1 MKLCKA
7 HHTAQR
13 SPAEPRG
20 SLAHVER
27 VEKMLAV
34 SIGSVGAGTKY
45 GEVAGKQAESFDCS
59 CAQHWVAE
67 SNAMQPQCKSSRN
80 AMQCNAMQCNAMQCN
95 AMQCNAMQCNVSFAV
110 AACSCGLHLGCPKG
124 FRLRLQLR
132 LAVAA
137 CIWAAQRAF
146 VFVCNYGLRLR
157 LASGPPKGVFVFVC
171 SCGLRLRLASRE
183 PPGCFHLGSDC
194 RLLDAMHAKQAFH
207 SN

>member
-95 AMQCNAMQCNVSFAV
+95 AMQCNVSFAV
-110 AACSCGLHLGCPKG
+110 AACSCGLHLGRPKG

-146 VFVCNYGLRLR
+146 DIVCNCGLQLR
-157 LASGPPKGVFVFVC
+157 LASGPPKGLSASFAITAC
-171 SCGLRLRLASRE
+171 SCGLRLGRPKACSSSFAVAAC
-183 PPGCFHLGSDC
+183 GCALRLGSP
-194 RLLDAMHAKQAFH
+194 QVV
-207 SN
+207 ST

>member
-67 SNAMQPQCKSSRN
+67 SNAMQPQCKSTSRN
-80 AMQCNAMQCNAMQCN
+80 AMQCNAMQCFVCSCGLQLRLASGLPKG
-95 AMQCNAMQCNVSFAV
+95 VSTSFAIT
-110 AACSCGLHLGCPKG
+110 ACSCGLHLGCSKG

-146 VFVCNYGLRLR
+146 GFVCNY
-157 LASGPPKGVFVFVC
+157 
-171 SCGLRLRLASRE
+171 GLRLRLASRE
-183 PPGCFHLGSDC
+183 PPGCFHLESDC

>member
-34 SIGSVGAGTKY
+34 SIGSVGAGTKH

-67 SNAMQPQCKSSRN
+67 SKAMQCSRN
-80 AMQCNAMQCNAMQCN
+80 AKAAAMQCN

-146 VFVCNYGLRLR
+146 DFVCNCGLQLR
-157 LASGPPKGVFVFVC
+157 LASGPPKGLSAAFAITAC
-171 SCGLRLRLASRE
+171 GCGLRLGRPKACSSSFE
-183 PPGCFHLGSDC
+183 VVST
-194 RLLDAMHAKQAFH
+194 
-207 SN
+207 

>member
-95 AMQCNAMQCNVSFAV
+95 VSFAV

-137 CIWAAQRAF
+137 CVWAAQRR
-146 VFVCNYGLRLR
+146 VRLR
-157 LASGPPKGVFVFVC
+157 LQ
-171 SCGLRLRLASRE
+171 LRLAVAPCVSGA
-183 PPGCFHLGSDC
+183 P
-194 RLLDAMHAKQAFH
+194 RLFPLRVRLQIARCNARKAGFSQ
-207 SN
+207 

>member
-80 AMQCNAMQCNAMQCN
+80 AMQCNAMRCNAMQCN
-95 AMQCNAMQCNVSFAV
+95 AMQCNAMQCNAMF
-110 AACSCGLHLGCPKG
+110 
-124 FRLRLQLR
+124 RLQLR

-146 VFVCNYGLRLR
+146 DIVCSCGLQLR
-157 LASGPPKGVFVFVC
+157 LASGPPKGLSASFAITAC
-171 SCGLRLRLASRE
+171 GCGLRLGRPKACSSSFAVAAC
-183 PPGCFHLGSDC
+183 GCALRLGSP
-194 RLLDAMHAKQAFH
+194 HVV
-207 SN
+207 ST